1 MSLLFYVFILYCKD
15 RSIVAC
21 GKWQFCRITYQFF
34 PIWLFIG
41 KRNLYKQ
48 LKAVS
53 RQPLTNFVNLKSN
66 TIMKKPQC
74 KDTCV
79 KTVCQAFYR
88 QYMLSPEELCNKKCY
103 KGQNFTQWYQI
114 LLKLTF
120 QFLFLKEKDALSGAY
135 NRHCLPANKL
145 RFSNGPDNFL
155 FRITP
160 LVKSVRY

>member
-1 MSLLFYVFILYCKD
+1 
-15 RSIVAC
+15 
-21 GKWQFCRITYQFF
+21 
-34 PIWLFIG
+34 
-41 KRNLYKQ
+41 
-48 LKAVS
+48 
-53 RQPLTNFVNLKSN
+53 
-66 TIMKKPQC
+66 MKKPQC

-88 QYMLSPEELCNKKCY
+88 PYMLSPAELCNKKCY